1 MILGY
6 DLKNLTETSSDLFQ
20 VYKHEVKQ
28 GDQVHLKTINSVY
41 VIKVVEEGE
50 YLVSGGWFDRQNLS
64 PHKINIRG
72 CTWGGTAIKT
82 DIIAAPGL
90 CIEFGNNLITSK
102 INKVFYF
109 SYKANN

>member
-1 MILGY
+1 MMAGF
-6 DLKNLTETSSDLFQ
+6 DLKNLTDTSSELLQ

-28 GDQVHLKTINSVY
+28 GDQVYLKTINSIY
-41 VIKVVEEGE
+41 VIKVVDEGE
-50 YLVSGGWFDRQNLS
+50 FLVSGGWFDKQNLS

-90 CIEFGNNLITSK
+90 CIEFSNNLITSK
-102 INKVFYF
+102 IDKVFYF
-109 SYKANN
+109 SYRTNN